1 MAAKKGLGTGLDI
14 LFGESTRAEEEHGSI
29 KQLPIAKVE
38 PRENQPRTLFD
49 EEALAELAES
59 IREYGLIQPVTV
71 RKLDSGYYQL
81 IAGERR
87 WRAARMAGLNEIPAR
102 IIEADD
108 RLATELALVEN
119 LQREDLNPVEE
130 AQGYRTLMEE
140 YGLTQDEAAQRVGKS
155 RPAVANALRLLSLAP
170 EVLQFVEQGLLSAG
184 HARALV
190 PVKPEELQIDAARQE
205 IVRLVNQV
213 RRENGA
219 PELTVNAALMDA
231 AQHCASL
238 RVTYHQNKVE
248 CEAVAASG
256 YPHGF
261 GSNITAFANVPAS
274 EIAERAVE
282 NWRNSPGHFQTMIN
296 PDCDTIGVGISTDEG
311 GTICFLFVGDP
322 NAHNPYA

>member
-14 LFGESTRAEEEHGSI
+14 LFGESTRAEEEHDSI
-29 KQLPIAKVE
+29 KQLPIVKVE

-49 EEALAELAES
+49 EESLAELAES

-190 PVKPEELQIDAARQE
+190 PVKPEELQIDAARQ
-205 IVRLVNQV
+205 VMKNGLSV
-213 RRENGA
+213 RRTEELAKRLMKPPRLKQDEVGIRVDYAAEVTRRLERALGRRVLLSENGKKGRIVLEYYGA
-219 PELTVNAALMDA
+219 DDRERLIEALA
-231 AQHCASL
+231 GL
-238 RVTYHQNKVE
+238 NKE
-248 CEAVAASG
+248 E
-256 YPHGF
+256 
-261 GSNITAFANVPAS
+261 
-274 EIAERAVE
+274 
-282 NWRNSPGHFQTMIN
+282 
-296 PDCDTIGVGISTDEG
+296 
-311 GTICFLFVGDP
+311 
-322 NAHNPYA
+322 